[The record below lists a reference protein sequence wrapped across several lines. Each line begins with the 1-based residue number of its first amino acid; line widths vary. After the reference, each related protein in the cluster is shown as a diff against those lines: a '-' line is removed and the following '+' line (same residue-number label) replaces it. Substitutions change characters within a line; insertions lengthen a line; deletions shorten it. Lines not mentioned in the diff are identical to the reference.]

1 MPTQPRQRAP
11 WGPVPPAPRPRK
23 GFLDVLRS
31 ITAGLVLAFAGSRA
45 NVART
50 ILSCA
55 GIVIGIG
62 ALITVVTVGDV
73 GERYARAYSEA
84 VAGRAAT
91 LQVDLMVRPG
101 NLEAFEADLL
111 RAGGSAVS
119 LNTWLG
125 GPLIR
130 SAGTTLPEASITAV
144 DASLSDIRRLEMVR
158 GRWFAEQDR
167 ASLVP
172 MLVVNEELADI
183 LGDGTDVQIGS
194 RRWLDARVVGV
205 VESNA
210 FSSYPQAYL
219 LRAPASAELLSS
231 SEEDMQS
238 YSVLLPPDDA
248 DPEAFLAR
256 LESAAWRWDLPASSV
271 REAVSVWR
279 SDDAAEVQE
288 ILDYLSL
295 GLLGVASITLLT
307 GLLGVLNVGLV
318 TVRERRRELAT
329 YRALGASSLT
339 LFVAVVTEAVVVSVV
354 AGAIALALCLAG
366 AWGVDLLASPYLP
379 SDVSVSVPPEAAL
392 VGLSGA
398 AFVGLLAGVI
408 PAWRA
413 LRASVVAGLRE

>member
-1 MPTQPRQRAP
+1 M
-11 WGPVPPAPRPRK
+11 
-23 GFLDVLRS
+23 LRS

-130 SAGTTLPEASITAV
+130 SAGTTVPEASITAV

>member
-1 MPTQPRQRAP
+1 M
-11 WGPVPPAPRPRK
+11 
-23 GFLDVLRS
+23 LRS
-31 ITAGLVLAFAGSRA
+31 VTAGLVLAFAGSRA

-55 GIVIGIG
+55 GIIIGIG

-73 GERYARAYSEA
+73 GERYARSYSEA

-91 LQVDLMVRPG
+91 FQVDLTVQPE
-101 NLEAFEADLL
+101 NPEAFETDLR

-119 LNTWLG
+119 LDTWIS
-125 GPLIR
+125 GPLLR
-130 SAGTTLPEASITAV
+130 SAGTTIPDVSVNAV

-158 GRWFAEQDR
+158 GRWFAEEDQE
-167 ASLVP
+167 SLVP
-172 MLVVNEELADI
+172 MLVANEALAEL

-205 VESNA
+205 VESSA
-210 FSSYPQAYL
+210 FDSHPQAYL
-219 LRAPASAELLSS
+219 LRAPASAELLPAAS
-231 SEEDMQS
+231 SEDFFLLT
-238 YSVLLPPDDA
+238 YSVLVPPDDA
-248 DPEAFLAR
+248 DPEAFLRR
-256 LESAAWRWDLPASSV
+256 LEPVSWRWGLPTENLY
-271 REAVSVWR
+271 EAVSVWR
-279 SDDAAEVQE
+279 SDDAEAVQE
-288 ILDYLSL
+288 VLDYLSL

-307 GLLGVLNVGLV
+307 GLLGILNVGLV

-354 AGAIALALCLAG
+354 AGAIALTLCLAG
-366 AWGVDLLASPYLP
+366 AWGADILVSPYLP
-379 SDVSVSVPPEAAL
+379 SDVSIFVPPEAAL

>member
-1 MPTQPRQRAP
+1 M
-11 WGPVPPAPRPRK
+11 
-23 GFLDVLRS
+23 LRS

-354 AGAIALALCLAG
+354 AGAIALTLCLAG

>member
-1 MPTQPRQRAP
+1 M
-11 WGPVPPAPRPRK
+11 
-23 GFLDVLRS
+23 LRS

-172 MLVVNEELADI
+172 MLVVNEELTDI

-354 AGAIALALCLAG
+354 AGAIALTLCLAG

>member
-1 MPTQPRQRAP
+1 M
-11 WGPVPPAPRPRK
+11 
-23 GFLDVLRS
+23 LRS

-119 LNTWLG
+119 LDTWLG

-130 SAGTTLPEASITAV
+130 SAGTTVPEASITAV

-354 AGAIALALCLAG
+354 AGAIALTLCLAG

>member
-1 MPTQPRQRAP
+1 M
-11 WGPVPPAPRPRK
+11 
-23 GFLDVLRS
+23 LRS

-119 LNTWLG
+119 LDTWLG

-130 SAGTTLPEASITAV
+130 SAGTTVPEASITAV

-172 MLVVNEELADI
+172 MLVVNEELTDI

>member
-1 MPTQPRQRAP
+1 M
-11 WGPVPPAPRPRK
+11 
-23 GFLDVLRS
+23 LRS

-119 LNTWLG
+119 LDTWLG

>member
-1 MPTQPRQRAP
+1 M
-11 WGPVPPAPRPRK
+11 
-23 GFLDVLRS
+23 LRS

-130 SAGTTLPEASITAV
+130 SAGTTVPEASITAV

-354 AGAIALALCLAG
+354 AGAIALTLCLAG

>member
-205 VESNA
+205 VKSNA

-354 AGAIALALCLAG
+354 AGAIALTLCLAG

>member
-1 MPTQPRQRAP
+1 M
-11 WGPVPPAPRPRK
+11 
-23 GFLDVLRS
+23 LRS

-119 LNTWLG
+119 LDTWLG

-130 SAGTTLPEASITAV
+130 SAGTTVPEASITAV

>member
-1 MPTQPRQRAP
+1 M
-11 WGPVPPAPRPRK
+11 
-23 GFLDVLRS
+23 LRS

-256 LESAAWRWDLPASSV
+256 LESAAWRWDLSASSV

-354 AGAIALALCLAG
+354 AGAIALTLCLAG

>member
-1 MPTQPRQRAP
+1 M
-11 WGPVPPAPRPRK
+11 PPAPRPRK

-62 ALITVVTVGDV
+62 ALITVVTIGDV

-91 LQVDLMVRPG
+91 LQVGLIDRPG
-101 NLEAFEADLL
+101 YREAFVGDLL
-111 RAGGSAVS
+111 RAGGRAV
-119 LNTWLG
+119 LQNTWLG

-144 DASLSDIRRLEMVR
+144 VASLSDIRRLEMVR

-205 VESNA
+205 VKSNA

-219 LRAPASAELLSS
+219 RRAPASAELLSS

-248 DPEAFLAR
+248 DPE
-256 LESAAWRWDLPASSV
+256 
-271 REAVSVWR
+271 
-279 SDDAAEVQE
+279 
-288 ILDYLSL
+288 
-295 GLLGVASITLLT
+295 
-307 GLLGVLNVGLV
+307 
-318 TVRERRRELAT
+318 
-329 YRALGASSLT
+329 
-339 LFVAVVTEAVVVSVV
+339 
-354 AGAIALALCLAG
+354 
-366 AWGVDLLASPYLP
+366 
-379 SDVSVSVPPEAAL
+379 
-392 VGLSGA
+392 
-398 AFVGLLAGVI
+398 
-408 PAWRA
+408 
-413 LRASVVAGLRE
+413 